1 MAGTTDRMERRRKEK
16 ERQEEG
22 WGRRREKRR
31 RLGINP
37 PMGDLI
43 AQPWPQQPSVA
54 QQVVNGQV
62 DKTNSLPPM
71 LTYIRL
77 VVMLVVG

>member
-1 MAGTTDRMERRRKEK
+1 
-16 ERQEEG
+16 
-22 WGRRREKRR
+22 
-31 RLGINP
+31 
-37 PMGDLI
+37 MGDLI
-43 AQPWPQQPSVA
+43 VQPWPQQPSVA

-77 VVMLVVG
+77 AAMLVVG